1 MLLDVGIR
9 KINTQYGFKIS
20 TYTEGNKMANGSV
33 LSLYTKT
40 NLPISNTNNSNI
52 KRSHLRFI
60 IKYIKTNTTKN
71 NNSRRYISSIFAWA

>member
-9 KINTQYGFKIS
+9 KINTQYGFKIL

-40 NLPISNTNNSNI
+40 NLPISNTNNCNI
-52 KRSHLRFI
+52 RISH
-60 IKYIKTNTTKN
+60 
-71 NNSRRYISSIFAWA
+71 